1 MSNLNLLLP
10 IKYQYI
16 LKSEDRLLFQYIEGM
31 SPSDSTSVKGS
42 VILRT
47 AMTPTLII
55 LKHLVSN
62 KRS

>member
-1 MSNLNLLLP
+1 MTNLNLLLP

-42 VILRT
+42 VILR
-47 AMTPTLII
+47 I

>member
-1 MSNLNLLLP
+1 MTNLNLLLP

-31 SPSDSTSVKGS
+31 SPSDSTSAKGS

-47 AMTPTLII
+47 AMTHTLII
-55 LKHLVSN
+55 LKQLVSN